1 LQDNI
6 NIYIWCN
13 KEQIPKYLEYYVSK
27 LGCSFDII
35 KWVKTNPVPTYNNKY
50 MSDTEYCLYFRKAG
64 FCKPQNYKDGSTLF
78 THPINKK
85 DKNLYNHPTIK
96 PIEIID
102 RLIRNSSK
110 EGDLIFDPFM
120 GSGTTGV
127 SALKHNRRF
136 IGCEIDKD
144 YFNGSLQRIRNTL
157 DHSLAA

>member
-1 LQDNI
+1 M
-6 NIYIWCN
+6 
-13 KEQIPKYLEYYVSK
+13 E
-27 LGCSFDII
+27 
-35 KWVKTNPVPTYNNKY
+35 
-50 MSDTEYCLYFRKAG
+50 
-64 FCKPQNYKDGSTLF
+64 
-78 THPINKK
+78 K